1 MQDLEIDVT
10 EIEALQTI
18 NNTRELGSIFA
29 RAQSTVVN
37 GATVILYRKSASG
50 GRTPFD
56 KISTEAD
63 LALYKASVFKYL
75 QD

>member
-1 MQDLEIDVT
+1 MQDLEIDVS

-18 NNTRELGSIFA
+18 NNTRELNRIFA

-37 GATVILYRKSASG
+37 GATVILFRKSSSG
-50 GRTPFD
+50 EKTPFD

-63 LALYKASVFKYL
+63 LTAYKKSVFKYL
-75 QD
+75 QE

>member
-1 MQDLEIDVT
+1 MQDLEIDVS

-18 NNTRELGSIFA
+18 NNTRELNSIFS

-37 GATVILYRKSASG
+37 GATVILYRKSTSG
-50 GRTPFD
+50 EKTPFD

-63 LALYKASVFKYL
+63 LAVYKKSVFKYL
-75 QD
+75 QE